1 MHQPPHRHDPGP
13 PPGGHEGG
21 QQQREEPAPG
31 LLSQSDPGP
40 GPRTGRP
47 PIWLILIVVLLL
59 AAMIVLHLTGAVG
72 PGSH

>member
-1 MHQPPHRHDPGP
+1 MHQPPHRHDPSP
-13 PPGGHEGG
+13 QPSGHQGG
-21 QQQREEPAPG
+21 QQQEEATPG
-31 LLSQSDPGP
+31 LLSQSDPDP

-47 PIWLILIVVLLL
+47 PIWLIVIVVLIL